1 MGITIGVNPP
11 KTPVTEGSSDKSPAS
26 VPNVCKMP
34 GPPAPFVPTPLPNI
48 GRSEDSPDGY
58 TTTVKFEGKK
68 VAIKGATYKS
78 TGSPDAASKG
88 TGGGIVSSVEEGKTG
103 FAAPGSMNVK
113 AEGKNIQL
121 LSDGMLNNGSNPY
134 NSATLP
140 GNLQLTETMKDIAD
154 QLCDEFCREVRN
166 NKKSAARRKRA
177 AAAKGKSRAWVH
189 DSKRLEAR
197 LRKSGAF
204 SKFVKFAEELAPGLK
219 PDCALFIG
227 GEIRQIFD
235 FKFPGDS
242 WHDDQKL
249 EYQNATKD
257 NREPVTINEENCGC

>member
-1 MGITIGVNPP
+1 MSIKVGVNPP
-11 KTPVTEGSSDKSPAS
+11 KTPVTEGSQDKAPAS

-34 GPPAPFVPTPLPNI
+34 GPPAPFVPTPLPNL
-48 GRSEDSPDGY
+48 GRSDDSPDGY
-58 TTTVKFEGKK
+58 TTTVIFEGKK

-121 LSDGMLNNGSNPY
+121 LGDAMTNNGNTY

-140 GNLQLTETMKDIAD
+140 GNLQLTETMKQIAD
-154 QLCDEFCREVRN
+154 DLCDAFCKEVSS

-189 DSKRLEAR
+189 DSKRLEAK
-197 LRKSGAF
+197 LRKSPLF
-204 SKFVKFAEELAPGLK
+204 SKFVKFAEELSPGLK
-219 PDCALFIG
+219 PDCALVIG
-227 GEIRQIFD
+227 GEIKQIFD
-235 FKFPGDS
+235 FKFPDDS
-242 WHDDQKL
+242 WHDQQKL
-249 EYQNATKD
+249 RYQAATKD